1 MAIER
6 NNYGTTLT
14 AAAVTSVDPENLNRL
29 KLVLEQLADFELENS
44 TDEKH
49 IQDECIH
56 VVRELVNISVPKSAS
71 DIKEFQNHLNSVG
84 QTLERIIRQ
93 SPNPEQNFISC
104 LQTLYCLLV
113 SHGEFSV
120 DAEIVLEQCD
130 PVFVFILVLQLSVQF
145 DVLFVRV

>member
-6 NNYGTTLT
+6 NNYGTTLNAAAA
-14 AAAVTSVDPENLNRL
+14 AAAVASADPENLNRL
-29 KLVLEQLADFELENS
+29 KLVLEQLADFELEES

-49 IQDECIH
+49 IQDECNR

-71 DIKEFQNHLNSVG
+71 YIKEFQNHLNSVG

-93 SPNPEQNFISC
+93 SPNPEQIFISC

-113 SHGEFSV
+113 SHG
-120 DAEIVLEQCD
+120 
-130 PVFVFILVLQLSVQF
+130 
-145 DVLFVRV
+145 

>member
-6 NNYGTTLT
+6 NNYGTMLT
-14 AAAVTSVDPENLNRL
+14 AAAAASAAAASTDPEIVNRL
-29 KLVLEQLADFELENS
+29 KLVLEQLADFELEES

-49 IQDECIH
+49 IQDDCNR

-71 DIKEFQNHLNSVG
+71 SIKEFQNYLNLVG

-93 SPNPEQNFISC
+93 SPNPEQIFISC

-113 SHGEFSV
+113 SHGEIIIQILLLHV
-120 DAEIVLEQCD
+120 EIVMM
-130 PVFVFILVLQLSVQF
+130 V
-145 DVLFVRV
+145 